1 MTSIGSGSRAPMAR
15 PHANRSGTDNGPH
28 RGLSRRSLLTGAV
41 ALGAAGSLG
50 VAGCS
55 RVPDEGKVLGGSLLD
70 TLKDQGS
77 VKIGIASEPPFGYVG
92 DDGQATGEAPAIA
105 EEIFGRLGIGEIKP
119 VPVDFGA
126 LIPGLKA
133 RQFDVVSAGM
143 YINPPRCEQVLFA
156 DPDYLMLDAFIVR
169 KGNPHGI
176 RTYEDIKKKGLKLAS
191 GKAYAQIDSAK
202 GAGISNVLILPDQ
215 VAGLDAVSQGRVD
228 AFAGTRITVSDAVKG
243 SNRAEATEPFQ
254 PEIDGKPVYG
264 AGGFA
269 FRLSEQNFRDAFN
282 EELLKLKENNYKEL
296 LEIVRPFGFGMAEM
310 TDLTAK
316 ELCAG

>member
-1 MTSIGSGSRAPMAR
+1 MAR
-15 PHANRSGTDNGPH
+15 PRTYRSGTDNGRH
-28 RGLSRRSLLTGAV
+28 GRLSRRSLLAGAV
-41 ALGAAGSLG
+41 TLGAAGSLG

-55 RVPDEGKVLGGSLLD
+55 RVPGDGKVLGGSLLD
-70 TLKDQGS
+70 TLRDQGS

-105 EEIFGRLGIGEIKP
+105 KVIFKRLGIDEVEP

-143 YINPPRCEQVLFA
+143 YINPLRCEQVLFA
-156 DPDYLMLDAFIVR
+156 DPDYLMLDAFIVK

-176 RTYEDIKKKGLKLAS
+176 KTYEDVKKKGLKLAS
-191 GKAYAQIDSAK
+191 GKAYAQIDYAK
-202 GAGISNVLILPDQ
+202 AAGIGDVLVLPDQ
-215 VAGLDAVSQGRVD
+215 VAGLDAVAQGRVD
-228 AFAGTRITVSDAVKG
+228 AFAGTRITVKSAVAG
-243 SNRAEATEPFQ
+243 SGRVSATEPFQ
-254 PEIDGKPVYG
+254 PEVDGKPAYG

-269 FRLSEQNFRDAFN
+269 FRQSEKNFRDAFN
-282 EELLKLKENNYKEL
+282 KELLKLKEHDYREL
-296 LEIVRPFGFGMAEM
+296 LGIVGPFGFTEADM

-316 ELCAG
+316 ELCG

>member
-1 MTSIGSGSRAPMAR
+1 MAR
-15 PHANRSGTDNGPH
+15 PSTHRSGTDNG
-28 RGLSRRSLLTGAV
+28 RQGRLSRRSLLAGAV
-41 ALGAAGSLG
+41 SLGAAGSLG
-50 VAGCS
+50 VAGCG
-55 RVPDEGKVLGGSLLD
+55 RVPGDGKVLGGSLLD
-70 TLKDQGS
+70 TLRDQGS

-105 EEIFGRLGIGEIKP
+105 KVIFKKLGIDEVKP

-143 YINPPRCEQVLFA
+143 YINPLRCEQVLFA

-176 RTYEDIKKKGLKLAS
+176 KTYDDVKKKGLKLAS
-191 GKAYAQIDSAK
+191 GKAYAQIDYAK
-202 GAGISNVLILPDQ
+202 AAGIGDVLVLPDQ
-215 VAGLDAVSQGRVD
+215 VAGLDAVAQGRVD
-228 AFAGTRITVSDAVKG
+228 AFAGTRITVKSAVAG
-243 SNRAEATEPFQ
+243 SGRVSATEPFQ
-254 PEIDGKPVYG
+254 PVVDGKPAYG

-269 FRLSEQNFRDAFN
+269 FRQSEKNLRDAFN
-282 EELLKLKENNYKEL
+282 EELLKLKENDHREL
-296 LEIVRPFGFGMAEM
+296 LRIVGPFGFTEADM

-316 ELCAG
+316 ELCG

>member
-1 MTSIGSGSRAPMAR
+1 MKSGSRAPMAR
-15 PHANRSGTDNGPH
+15 PHANRSGTDNGP
-28 RGLSRRSLLTGAV
+28 RGLSRRSLLAGAV
-41 ALGAAGSLG
+41 SLGAAGSLG

-55 RVPDEGKVLGGSLLD
+55 RVPEEGKVLGGSLLD
-70 TLKDQGS
+70 TLRDQGS

-105 EEIFGRLGIGEIKP
+105 EVIFKRLGIDEVKP

-143 YINPPRCEQVLFA
+143 YIMPDRCAQVLFA
-156 DPDYLMLDAFIVR
+156 DPDYLMLDAFIVK

-176 RTYEDIKKKGLKLAS
+176 KTYEDVKKKGLKLAS

-202 GAGISNVLILPDQ
+202 AAGISNVLVLPDQ
-215 VAGLDAVSQGRVD
+215 VAGLDAVAQGRVD
-228 AFAGTRITVSDAVKG
+228 AFAGTRITCADAVKG
-243 SNRAEATEPFQ
+243 SGRVSSTEPFQ
-254 PEIDGKPVYG
+254 PMVDGKPAYG

-269 FRLSEQNFRDAFN
+269 FRLSEQNFRDEFN
-282 EELLKLKENNYKEL
+282 AELLKLKKNDYKEL
-296 LEIVRPFGFGMAEM
+296 LEIVGPFGFNMADM

-316 ELCAG
+316 ELCG